1 MSADILQN
9 QTLAKYTS
17 WQIGGPAEYLALPR
31 SMDDLYEILNW
42 AQSREIPIH
51 TLGGGSNILVSDQGV
66 EGLTL
71 CLKDFSSVF
80 VREEEGRLC
89 IYTLAGT
96 SKTEI
101 LKVFLKYKLAPSLFL
116 AGLPGDVGGGVVM
129 NAGISENLVPREFVE
144 IVDWVEVIKL
154 DDPDLSP
161 RKYSKEDLNW
171 GYRHCTGWEPGIITR
186 VGMSWPVEPDESVL
200 EKVRELNRTRHS
212 KQPLDMPSC
221 GSVFVNPTGHKAA
234 QLIDQSGLKGFQIGG
249 AQVSLKHANFIVN
262 TGGAKA
268 SDVDQVIKHVQATVK
283 EKAGVDLKTEVIYF
297 GKW

>member
-1 MSADILQN
+1 MSAEILHN
-9 QTLAKYTS
+9 QKLEKYTS

-31 SMDDLYEILNW
+31 SMDDLYEILSW

-71 CLKDFSSVF
+71 CLKDFASVF

-89 IYTLAGT
+89 IYALAGT
-96 SKTEI
+96 SKTEL
-101 LKVFLKYKLAPSLFL
+101 LKVFLKYKLAPALFL

-129 NAGISENLVPREFVE
+129 NAGVSENLVPREFVE
-144 IVDWVEVIKL
+144 IVDWVEVIKI

-161 RKYSKEDLNW
+161 RKYSKDDLKW
-171 GYRHCTGWEPGIITR
+171 GYRHCTGWEPGVITR
-186 VGMSWPVEPDESVL
+186 VGVSWPMEPDESVL

-221 GSVFVNPTGHKAA
+221 GSVFVNPPGHKAA

-268 SDVDQVIKHVQATVK
+268 TEVDQVIKHVQDVVK
-283 EKAGVDLKTEVIYF
+283 EKTGVDLKTEVVYF
-297 GKW
+297 GRW